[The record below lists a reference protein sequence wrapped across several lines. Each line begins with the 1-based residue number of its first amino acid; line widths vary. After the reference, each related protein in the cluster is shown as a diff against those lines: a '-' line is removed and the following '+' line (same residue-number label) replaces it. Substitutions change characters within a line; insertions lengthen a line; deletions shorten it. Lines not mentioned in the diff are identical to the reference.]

1 MRERW
6 DRSNEANAVRHLTQ
20 VALSW
25 SGGKDSTL
33 ALERLNAD
41 PNLNVVSL
49 VTTVSM
55 IYDRVSIHGVRRSI
69 LRRQA
74 DALGI
79 PLVEVP
85 VEPGATNA
93 DYESAFAAGLTTL
106 RVRHPE
112 LDRIAFG
119 DLFLEDV
126 RKYRDLILTRLG
138 WTGVYPIWGE
148 PTTVLARHFI
158 RRGYRAYLTC
168 VDTTQL
174 DAKFAGRVFD
184 DALLEE
190 LPAGVDPCGENG
202 EFHTCVVSGPLFA
215 ESIAVVT
222 GERVLRDGR
231 FQYCDLEIV
240 E

>member
-1 MRERW
+1 
-6 DRSNEANAVRHLTQ
+6 VRHLTQ

-33 ALERLNAD
+33 ALERLKAD
-41 PNLNVVSL
+41 PNVHVVAL

-55 IYDRVSIHGVRRSI
+55 TYDRVSIHGFRRSI
-69 LRRQA
+69 LHRQSR
-74 DALGI
+74 ALGI
-79 PLVEVP
+79 PLTEIP

-93 DYESAFAAGLTTL
+93 DYESAFAAGLTAL
-106 RVRHPE
+106 RARNAE
-112 LDRIAFG
+112 LDHIAFG

-126 RKYRDLILTRLG
+126 RKYRDRMLTRLG
-138 WTGVYPIWGE
+138 WTGVYPIWSE
-148 PTTVLARHFI
+148 PTDEMAMHFI
-158 RRGYRAYLTC
+158 RRGYRAHLTC

-184 DALLEE
+184 DALLGD

-202 EFHTCVVSGPLFA
+202 EFHTCVVSGPLFT
-215 ESIAVVT
+215 EPIAVVT
-222 GERVLRDGR
+222 GERVLRDGQ